1 MNDIFD
7 NLVKSILENN
17 TAASVL
23 GTPVEMI
30 YDPNQINN
38 SDTFQRNDMRKPF
51 LLGKKIIRRNTP
63 ENIILNS
70 KSKKKKKKK

>member
-17 TAASVL
+17 TTASVL

-30 YDPNQINN
+30 YDPNKINN
-38 SDTFQRNDMRKPF
+38 TDSFQRNDMRKPF
-51 LLGKKIIRRNTP
+51 LLGKKTIKRNTP

-70 KSKKKKKKK
+70 KNKKKKRKK